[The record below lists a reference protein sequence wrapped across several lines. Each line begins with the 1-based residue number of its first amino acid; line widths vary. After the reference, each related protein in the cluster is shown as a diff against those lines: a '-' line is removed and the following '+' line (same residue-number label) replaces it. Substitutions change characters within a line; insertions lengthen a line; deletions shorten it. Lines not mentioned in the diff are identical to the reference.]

1 VLQPYLI
8 GELEGWS
15 QSRGT
20 TARLREVP
28 FPGVPLIFNLGAPWQ
43 IVHAVEDGRRDRH
56 DSFVAGLHT
65 APSFVRGENGSWA
78 CIELRLTP
86 LGARRLLGRPM
97 HELTNRTLELPELL
111 PQSHELLERLRELDA
126 WADRFAL
133 VEAFLARRFA
143 ESGTLAPGVEWS
155 WRWLYRSKGRAPI
168 TAIATELGWSHRRLI
183 ARFRDHL
190 GLTPKQFARIVRFDR
205 AVQSLHRTPRPSL
218 AGVAHDCGYCD
229 QAHMNRDFRELAG
242 TTPAALV
249 AARNDT
255 GSLAA

>member
-1 VLQPYLI
+1 MLQPYLI

-143 ESGTLAPGVEWS
+143 ESVTLAARRRMVVAMAVPVEGPCS
-155 WRWLYRSKGRAPI
+155 DHGDRNRARLEPSPTDRTVSRPPRPDAEAVRSHRSLRPRGAVASPD
-168 TAIATELGWSHRRLI
+168 TAAELGWRR
-183 ARFRDHL
+183 
-190 GLTPKQFARIVRFDR
+190 P
-205 AVQSLHRTPRPSL
+205 
-218 AGVAHDCGYCD
+218 
-229 QAHMNRDFRELAG
+229 
-242 TTPAALV
+242 
-249 AARNDT
+249 
-255 GSLAA
+255 

>member
-1 VLQPYLI
+1 MLQPYLI

-143 ESGTLAPGVEWS
+143 ESGTLAPASNGRGDGCTGRRAV
-155 WRWLYRSKGRAPI
+155 LRSRRSQPSSAG
-168 TAIATELGWSHRRLI
+168 AIA
-183 ARFRDHL
+183 D
-190 GLTPKQFARIVRFDR
+190 
-205 AVQSLHRTPRPSL
+205 
-218 AGVAHDCGYCD
+218 
-229 QAHMNRDFRELAG
+229 
-242 TTPAALV
+242 
-249 AARNDT
+249 
-255 GSLAA
+255 